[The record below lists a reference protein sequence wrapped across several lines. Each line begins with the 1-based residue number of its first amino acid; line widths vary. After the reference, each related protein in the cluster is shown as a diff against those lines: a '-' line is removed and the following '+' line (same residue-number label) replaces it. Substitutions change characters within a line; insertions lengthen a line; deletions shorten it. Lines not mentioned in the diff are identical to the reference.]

1 MFWVFGIINLNQFIT
16 DWFGDLDY
24 TMRHHQYLWLFIMK
38 KFVLIG
44 LLCTSLTAVAS
55 PQYATINYQYT
66 TPLGLQY
73 NIIKQGHGV
82 KPTIGDEVEIRFV
95 SYNSKG
101 ELLEGTLNQV
111 PVILPIE
118 TAFYGLQQSLFMMPV
133 GSIYEFYIPAK
144 LGYQEEGKSYKQAS
158 TYRIELL
165 RINP

>member
-1 MFWVFGIINLNQFIT
+1 
-16 DWFGDLDY
+16 
-24 TMRHHQYLWLFIMK
+24 MRHHQYLWLFIMK

-55 PQYATINYQYT
+55 PQYATMNYQYT

-82 KPTIGDEVEIRFV
+82 KPTISDEVEIRFV

-118 TAFYGLQQSLFMMPV
+118 TAFYGLQQSLLMMPV
-133 GSIYEFYIPAK
+133 GSVYEFYIPAK